1 MKIFNKL
8 FYIFSVF
15 IVIFSV
21 LIASLTV
28 LLNTPW
34 GKKKLI
40 DQVAIYSKDKEI
52 NLSFDKLS
60 GALPFKFTLYN
71 VKLQLDENKSI
82 QIGKISFRPSYS
94 KLLKKTLSFKTMKA
108 FNIQAIGFDKL
119 SAEGQKGLFD
129 RLDFGIQI
137 KNFSLR
143 NLKIDGLQGEFN
155 LNGKVRVET
164 DFSYLS
170 ISSQISRVAFPDSYL
185 DVKVRASKDRFF
197 QLNLSADI
205 KNINS
210 LKPYLD
216 IPIKNKSNFKVYLNG
231 PWESFTGLLENNTK
245 NLADFS
251 GAFNV
256 FVEEFENV
264 SSPMATDIEI
274 KGNIFLNPDGNIFL
288 SDILAFNDYFDA
300 KGLLTLTSFKELQKA
315 NLFYNIY
322 SIEDLKYI
330 KLLSPLKG
338 RFNLERKEMEYLFSF
353 RGGVSSFL
361 LNDLNISD
369 SDMTFNGNVKD
380 NKISGKYSMESTF
393 QNRKLQLFSNIAQND
408 SSLNLSKISLKSDFF
423 NANGNLEFF
432 SQDKIIGRLN
442 LGIEDISMLEMA
454 FPKIFIDGSAKAKV
468 NIDTVQNNSID
479 ISMKIADIEYGKVGT
494 SYGNVDLVVN
504 SPFNNPT
511 FEIKAKLGPSKIFNT
526 TFQSVLFSTEID
538 QQNWPFEI
546 ITTGKNIDANINGFW
561 KLDEKSF
568 NINVQDF
575 FGTVYNQSFFLVE
588 PIYVDWLKDKEF
600 KISDF
605 VISMEDA
612 FLKGGMSLSPNA
624 AFVKLEAE
632 NFPIDFITLNTLELS
647 IQGMTT
653 GNMLITYDK
662 GNVNGQF
669 DFRTKNTKFYTPDD
683 SEEIVGVGKISGKLK
698 NNVLEVSS
706 NFQSEEEELLKA
718 FFSFGIQVEPF
729 PLKISFLRNS
739 PFKGN
744 LSYNARAEDL
754 LDFFDLGF
762 NFLRGDL
769 KCDLSFDG
777 TISAPNITGMCSLS
791 KGTYE
796 NYLAGV
802 HLKNINADII
812 GNNNKLEIVKLT
824 ANGVKGG
831 NLNGFGEL
839 ILDYEE
845 HFPYV
850 LNADLDSIQL
860 VKLDY
865 IEGKLQGKVQ
875 LKGNTKQAVLTGD
888 ALIKEA
894 EVSIP
899 EGFKSRI
906 PSLSVTYVNAPEDF
920 ESPIKKE
927 KFIFYLDVYL
937 NAPKNV
943 FLRGRGLTA
952 ELKGE
957 IKLEGSINNLITKG
971 HLDLVKGDFLFSGH
985 SFDLTKGEFVFGEEG
1000 ALPFLFLSAQTNIQG
1015 ITITATL
1022 SGQLDSPTLDFK
1034 SMPPLPLSSI
1044 LSYLLFGSDIS
1055 EISAL
1060 QAVTLASTAASLAGG
1075 STDILEATR
1084 KKLGVD
1090 RLAVISSPGSTG
1102 EEDFA
1107 VQIGKYVAKGVL
1119 ISFSQGV
1126 EQGSTNIVIEVDLKH
1141 GFVFSAESIQQEE
1154 QGRFSLKWN
1163 RNF

>member
-1 MKIFNKL
+1 MKVFNKL
-8 FYIFSVF
+8 FYTLSIF

-34 GKKKLI
+34 GKKKLL
-40 DQVAIYSKDKEI
+40 DQFAIYSKDKEI

-71 VKLQLDENKSI
+71 VKLQLDESKSI
-82 QIGKISFRPSYS
+82 QIEKISFRPSYS
-94 KLLKKTLSFKTMKA
+94 KLLKKTLSFKTLKA
-108 FNIQAIGFDKL
+108 FNIRAIGFDKL
-119 SAEGQKGLFD
+119 STERQKDLFD
-129 RLDFGIQI
+129 HLGFGIQI
-137 KNFSLR
+137 KAFSLK
-143 NLKIDGLQGEFN
+143 NLKIDGIQGAFN

-170 ISSQISRVAFPDSYL
+170 IRAQVSRVAFPDSYL
-185 DVKVRASKDRFF
+185 DAKVRASKDRFF

-210 LKPYLD
+210 LKPYLE
-216 IPIKNKSNFKVYLNG
+216 IPVKNKFNFKIYLNG
-231 PWESFTGLLENNTK
+231 PWESFTGLLENDTK
-245 NLADFS
+245 NLADFN
-251 GAFNV
+251 GTFNI
-256 FVEEFENV
+256 FVEEIENV
-264 SSPMATDIEI
+264 SSLMASDIEI
-274 KGNIFLNPDGNIFL
+274 KGNLFLNPDGNIFL
-288 SDILAFNDYFDA
+288 SDVLAFNDYFDA
-300 KGLLTLTSFKELQKA
+300 KGLLTFTAFKELQKA
-315 NLFYNIY
+315 NLFFNVY
-322 SIEDLKYI
+322 SIEDLKFI
-330 KLLSPLKG
+330 KILSPLKG
-338 RFNLERKEMEYLFSF
+338 RLNIDKKEREYLFSC
-353 RGGVSSFL
+353 RGGISSFL

-369 SDMTFNGNVKD
+369 TGMTFIGKIKD
-380 NKISGKYSMESTF
+380 KEISGKYSMESTF

-408 SSLNLSKISLKSDFF
+408 TSLNLSKILLKSDFF

-432 SQDKIIGRLN
+432 SQDKIVGNLN
-442 LGIEDISMLEMA
+442 LDIEDISMLEIA
-454 FPKIFIDGSAKAKV
+454 FPKVFIDGSTRAKV
-468 NIDTVQNNSID
+468 KIDTVQSNTVD
-479 ISMKIADIEYGKVGT
+479 ISMNISDVEYGKIGA
-494 SYGNVDLVVN
+494 SSGNINLAIN

-511 FEIKAKLGPSKIFNT
+511 FKIKAKLGPSKLFNT
-526 TFQSVLFSTEID
+526 TFQSVLFSTDID

-561 KLDEKSF
+561 KLDSKSF

-575 FGTVYNQSFFLVE
+575 FGRVYNQSFFLVE
-588 PIYVDWLKDKEF
+588 PAYINWLKDKEF

-612 FLKGGMSLSPNA
+612 FLKGGTSLSPNS

-647 IQGMTT
+647 IQGLIT
-653 GNMLITYDK
+653 GDMLITYDK
-662 GNVNGQF
+662 GNVNGAF
-669 DFRTKNTKFYTPDD
+669 DFSTKNTKFYTPDD

-698 NNVLEVSS
+698 NNVLEISS
-706 NFQSEEEELLKA
+706 DFQSDEAELLKA
-718 FFSFGIQVEPF
+718 FFSFGVQIEPF
-729 PLKISFLRNS
+729 PFKMSLLGDSL
-739 PFKGN
+739 FKGN

-769 KCDLSFDG
+769 KCNLSFDG
-777 TISAPNITGMCSLS
+777 TLAMPNISGMCTLS

-802 HLKNINADII
+802 HLKNINAEII
-812 GNNNKLEIVKLT
+812 GNDNKLEIVKLT

-831 NLNGFGEL
+831 SLNGLGEL

-865 IEGKLQGKVQ
+865 IEGKLQGKAQ
-875 LKGNTKQAVLTGD
+875 IKGNTKQALLTGD

-899 EGFKSRI
+899 EGFKSKI

-927 KFIFYLDVYL
+927 KFAFYLDVYL

-971 HLDLVKGDFLFSGH
+971 HLDLIKGDFLFSGH

-1022 SGQLDSPTLDFK
+1022 SGQLDSPTLDFR